1 MKPTQ
6 APVRQ
11 PGPGELQPVFNL
23 YNAGR
28 LAEAANAARQLLAR
42 YPGAV
47 VLHSVLGSALASLGR
62 LDEAAAEFRRAAA
75 LTQNGRERTLLL
87 ERAARCARN
96 AGSG

>member
-28 LAEAANAARQLLAR
+28 LAEAANAALE
-42 YPGAV
+42 AV
-47 VLHSVLGSALASLGR
+47 GLDPAL
-62 LDEAAAEFRRAAA
+62 DPTNVEAQPSQAAGKRID
-75 LTQNGRERTLLL
+75 QNEWAMPTPKAVRELWF
-87 ERAARCARN
+87 
-96 AGSG
+96 S